1 MVSEYSFETSARP
14 TLEKPWQHP
23 KQDKNNAAK
32 NTQVQFRFYLSIS
45 IIIIIIIIIVIYS
58 CYPFRG
64 HRASTKHSHLV
75 LFPAILITSL
85 YLFPFSNSS
94 FWTVLPY
101 VCLCLPLLIF
111 SCGFHSKASLSMASW
126 PFLSVRPIQFH
137 FLLLI
142 CVDISISS
150 ALLHSSSFE
159 ITFGQWMFR
168 ILRKGEGKS
177 VPLQGWRGPEGS
189 RKLRF
194 PDLMT
199 TAQGGG
205 KVVSI
210 THRPH
215 LPPENSPGTH
225 FY

>member
-1 MVSEYSFETSARP
+1 MNNFGLQNLLHRTVWVVVISVHKENAALYFTMKMVSEYSFETSARP

-111 SCGFHSKASLSMASW
+111 SCGFHSKASLSMAS
-126 PFLSVRPIQFH
+126 
-137 FLLLI
+137 
-142 CVDISISS
+142 
-150 ALLHSSSFE
+150 
-159 ITFGQWMFR
+159 
-168 ILRKGEGKS
+168 
-177 VPLQGWRGPEGS
+177 
-189 RKLRF
+189 
-194 PDLMT
+194 
-199 TAQGGG
+199 
-205 KVVSI
+205 
-210 THRPH
+210 
-215 LPPENSPGTH
+215 
-225 FY
+225 